1 MGPEDSQALY
11 LLLSTQIN
19 HIFLCRGQS
28 ALNKSALFLPVC
40 LRFVSI
46 GTYVE
51 QIEGYGITTI
61 SVELYTHYLFSEL
74 IGVKISRIL
83 PSLMFLYEDIMSAME
98 LTL

>member
-1 MGPEDSQALY
+1 M
-11 LLLSTQIN
+11 
-19 HIFLCRGQS
+19 
-28 ALNKSALFLPVC
+28 
-40 LRFVSI
+40 
-46 GTYVE
+46 E